1 MRARKYAALV
11 MMMTGVVVAT
21 PGEVV
26 AQEATVQASATVVVP
41 ERAPEVTVVAEW
53 VDGRQQPSVVISGEG
68 RLRVVGLKVGTED
81 RILVGDVPGRR
92 LGGPVGGVQ
101 GGGLLGGGPLGG
113 VGATDLS
120 AHVPVSI
127 VLAAI

>member
-1 MRARKYAALV
+1 MKATKYAALV
-11 MMMTGVVVAT
+11 MVMTGMILST
-21 PGEVV
+21 PGEGL

-68 RLRVVGLKVGTED
+68 RLRVVGLRVGTED
-81 RILVGDVPGRR
+81 RILVEDVPGRR
-92 LGGPVGGVQ
+92 LGGPVGGAEVSQ
-101 GGGLLGGGPLGG
+101 
-113 VGATDLS
+113 LS
-120 AHVPVSI
+120 ADVPVSI